1 MMKIKRLLVYL
12 ICVALVWGCGGQG
25 ARYLSNSGGGALYR
39 EQNKQLFSFIMWE
52 VGRDSFG
59 KQLGA
64 SVQRGDA
71 LFNEGQYDAAIATY
85 RNALLGSSSPWEQEA
100 LMLRESATFGV
111 KGDFASALKTV
122 SSFFRSRGVSSDRV
136 IGIPAVMLGLLYS
149 YQGNIPQATAWL
161 VKGLRTKGIPGN
173 VEDAGKQGLARMV
186 AGSDDNE
193 LRSMQAQWQDEKLLV
208 ALIRSELAARD
219 RAGDLV
225 PTASVRA
232 DQDVAV
238 GGGTHRLAV
247 LLPLSGRYRLLG
259 ESTKQG
265 IEIALS
271 QTAAGR
277 EVEVVFAD
285 SQGEADSST
294 AALNTVMASGEISAI
309 LGPVLPE
316 SSMVLAGLSR
326 QLGVPMLHFSKRPD
340 ADFGRGVYRLGI
352 TPSSE
357 VSSLLDIL
365 IERGVR
371 SAAVVYPD
379 TPAAYVLA
387 KTFQEQAS
395 SAGVDIPIGQVFKG
409 STEEVAALA
418 TSIEQANVD
427 AIFFAGSL
435 DDAAK
440 VLSGLSE
447 QFRSKVI
454 PLGSFLWYDPV
465 RLRKLSK
472 IMNGSLFVVSYF
484 DASSNP
490 LVKQFNQGYID
501 KFGKKPNFL
510 AAQGFDGAA
519 LILATF
525 DRQLKTQENFEQA
538 FASIAVFKGLTGT
551 IRTDGSGDLQR
562 TYPVVEFRNGE
573 YIELN

>member
-1 MMKIKRLLVYL
+1 MKIKRFLVFL
-12 ICVALVWGCGGQG
+12 ICIALFVGCGGTSS
-25 ARYLSNSGGGALYR
+25 RYSSNSGGGALYQS
-39 EQNKQLFSFIMWE
+39 ENKQSFNFIMWE

-59 KQLGA
+59 KQLTSA
-64 SVQRGDA
+64 AQRADA
-71 LFNEGQYDAAIATY
+71 LFNQGQYDAAIAMY
-85 RNALLGSSSPWEQEA
+85 RNASQASNSPWEQEA
-100 LMLRESATFGV
+100 LMLRESAAFGV

-122 SSFFRSRGVSSDRV
+122 SSFFRTRGVSSDRV

-149 YQGNIPQATAWL
+149 YQGNTPQALAWL
-161 VKGLRTKGIPGN
+161 VKGLKTKGLPGQ
-173 VEDAGKQGLARMV
+173 VEHAGKEGLARVV
-186 AGSDDNE
+186 AGSADDQ
-193 LRSMQAQWQDEKLLV
+193 LRSMQVQWQDEKLLI
-208 ALIRSELAARD
+208 ALIRSELAARE
-219 RAGDLV
+219 RSGDIV
-225 PTASVRA
+225 PTTSRRA
-232 DQDVAV
+232 DVEMAEGV
-238 GGGTHRLAV
+238 TRRIAV

-265 IEIALS
+265 VEIALG
-271 QTAAGR
+271 QTTAGTA
-277 EVEVVFAD
+277 VDVVFAD
-285 SQGEADSST
+285 TQGEANSSA
-294 AALNTVMASGEISAI
+294 AALNTVVASGEISAI

-316 SSMVLAGLSR
+316 SSMVMAGLSR

-379 TPAAYVLA
+379 TPAAFVLA

-395 SAGVDIPIGQVFKG
+395 SAGFDIPIGQVFKG

-427 AIFFAGSL
+427 AIFFAGNL
-435 DDAAK
+435 EDAAK

-447 QFRSKVI
+447 QYRSKVV

-465 RLRKLSK
+465 KLRKLSK
-472 IMNGSLFVVSYF
+472 IMNGSLFVVSFF
-484 DASSNP
+484 DAASSP
-490 LVKQFNQGYID
+490 LVKQFNQSYVD

-510 AAQGFDGAA
+510 AAQGFDGAS
-519 LILATF
+519 LILAAF
-525 DRQLKTQENFEQA
+525 ERQMKTQENFEQA
-538 FASIAVFKGLTGT
+538 FASIAVFRGLTGA

-573 YIELN
+573 YVELN